1 MTEKT
6 FAEIARLADNGVG
19 VTAPQP
25 GEPMPPFLLP
35 DETGRLV
42 SLPSLLE
49 DGPLVVSFN
58 RGHWCPYCRLNMDA
72 LVRAETEIAS
82 LGAQVVAIS
91 PELSGWAA
99 ELKAYA
105 KAPFHI
111 LSDLDNGYALELN
124 LLFWVGDEARRALS
138 STGVDLDRFQGND
151 AWMLPIP
158 ATCVVGADG
167 VVLSRHVDPDF
178 RRRMEIEDL
187 IGALRSDAKRRAV
200 RRSSPKPAAFLRAC
214 PRSASAAVP
223 RRHKRRP
230 PARDSRPRCR
240 AGARSALAGTSATPM
255 SAESKPMTS
264 TSLLAS

>member
-1 MTEKT
+1 MTERT
-6 FAEIARLADNGVG
+6 FTEILEATIEEARRLDAPLSVRLQMVVDKVRALSPAFADVIERLITRLADNGVG
-19 VTAPQP
+19 VTAPRT

-49 DGPLVVSFN
+49 KGPVVVSFN

-72 LVRAETEIAS
+72 LARAETEIAS
-82 LGAQVVAIS
+82 FGAQVVAIS
-91 PELSGWAA
+91 PEISAWAA
-99 ELKAYA
+99 QLKTYA

-138 STGVDLDRFQGND
+138 SAGVDLVRYQGND

-158 ATCVVGADG
+158 ATFVVGADG
-167 VVLSRHVDPDF
+167 VVLSRYVDPDF

-187 IGALRSDAKRRAV
+187 IGALRTDAKHHADQ
-200 RRSSPKPAAFLRAC
+200 
-214 PRSASAAVP
+214 
-223 RRHKRRP
+223 
-230 PARDSRPRCR
+230 AR
-240 AGARSALAGTSATPM
+240 
-255 SAESKPMTS
+255 
-264 TSLLAS
+264 